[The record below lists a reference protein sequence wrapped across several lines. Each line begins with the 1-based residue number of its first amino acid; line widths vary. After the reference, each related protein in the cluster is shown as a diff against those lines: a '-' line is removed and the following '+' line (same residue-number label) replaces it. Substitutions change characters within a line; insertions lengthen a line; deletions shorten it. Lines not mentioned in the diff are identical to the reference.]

1 MWFEALSGP
10 RINLNKN
17 DIFLVGLVGN
27 VEELAMELGCEVET
41 LPTSYLGLPLAPSP
55 PPIR

>member
-17 DIFLVGLVGN
+17 DIFPVGLVGN
-27 VEELAMELGCEVET
+27 VEELAMKLDCEVET
-41 LPTSYLGLPLAPSP
+41 HLTLYLGLPLAPSP